1 MLRCF
6 AVFALL
12 FVLSTAVCAQTPPA
26 APASTA
32 ALREIR
38 ADGLKSLT
46 VPQIA
51 AISGLQSGA
60 QVGRDELQAAADK
73 LLQSGLFAHV
83 RYNFQSR
90 ADGLVV
96 TFHLEEAERIPAYFD
111 NLPWFTDGELNDA
124 IHAKLPFYDG
134 KLPPAGAVVEQAA
147 DATGAF
153 LAAHGLQAAIE
164 HQVVADPNSDGNVQ
178 EFHIDGAAL
187 KISSMEFSDTG
198 LNSSRMVQQQLAE
211 LKGKP
216 YSRMAI
222 DLFLAEQ
229 VRPIY
234 QKQGYLRARLGPP
247 EIRLTGNPNQKLPE
261 QIPVF
266 VPVTPGSIYKWKGVE
281 FSGNSLLS
289 TVTLASDLNLKVNEV
304 ADGMAIE
311 AGLDRIR
318 EEYAH
323 VGHLDAKID
332 PVASYDDQART
343 LSYKVHIDEG
353 KSYKF
358 GALTVTG
365 LSATAEK
372 RLRDAWTIPQG
383 ELFDKAIFEEF
394 LTKLETKPSEIFHN
408 LPVHYE
414 NVGHWLQPDEANH
427 TVDVLLDFK

>member
-1 MLRCF
+1 MLRRF

-12 FVLSTAVCAQTPPA
+12 FALSTAVCAQTPPA

-124 IHAKLPFYDG
+124 IRAKLPFYDG

-289 TVTLASDLNLKVNEV
+289 TVTLASDLNLKVDEV

>member
-1 MLRCF
+1 MLRRI

-51 AISGLQSGA
+51 AISGLQTGA

-124 IHAKLPFYDG
+124 IRAKLPFYDG

-289 TVTLASDLNLKVNEV
+289 SVTLASDLNLNVDEV

-353 KSYKF
+353 KSYKL
-358 GALTVTG
+358 GTLTVTG

-383 ELFDKAIFEEF
+383 ELFDKTIFEEF

>member
-1 MLRCF
+1 
-6 AVFALL
+6 
-12 FVLSTAVCAQTPPA
+12 
-26 APASTA
+26 
-32 ALREIR
+32 
-38 ADGLKSLT
+38 
-46 VPQIA
+46 
-51 AISGLQSGA
+51 
-60 QVGRDELQAAADK
+60 
-73 LLQSGLFAHV
+73 
-83 RYNFQSR
+83 
-90 ADGLVV
+90 LVV

-124 IHAKLPFYDG
+124 IRAKLPFYDG

-147 DATGAF
+147 DATGTF

-187 KISSMEFSDTG
+187 KISSLEFSDTA
-198 LNSSRMVQQQLAE
+198 LNSSRLVQQQLAE

-266 VPVTPGSIYKWKGVE
+266 VPITPGSIYKWKGVA

-289 TVTLASDLNLKVNEV
+289 TVTLASDLNLKVDDV

-343 LSYKVHIDEG
+343 LSYKVHIEEG

-358 GALTVTG
+358 GVLTVTG
-365 LSATAEK
+365 LSPTAEK

-383 ELFDKAIFEEF
+383 ELFDKATFEEF
-394 LTKLETKPSEIFHN
+394 LTKLETTPSEIFHN